1 MNNRQNSHGQRLA
14 LLEKAATGASS
25 VPVAASGSSGN
36 LGSKEGGTP
45 TPGGGGG
52 HGDTTLAPGSGGT
65 ALGAGRRGGS
75 ASGDRGR
82 PSGGGLGGPGG
93 GGLGGQG
100 GGGNRYGRRATFP
113 PTMVRLIPYRGSTN
127 VAHIFTQWGRHPKNA
142 CGWHPCTWRAPW

>member
-45 TPGGGGG
+45 TPGGGG

-142 CGWHPCTWRAPW
+142 CGWHPYTWRAPW